1 LSRNPGGWPGTG
13 AAAQVDRA
21 LMVVDERRVGAPS
34 EAAQL
39 ANGVVAQLL
48 IPPGFAGV
56 PVHI

>member
-1 LSRNPGGWPGTG
+1 
-13 AAAQVDRA
+13 
-21 LMVVDERRVGAPS
+21 MVVDERRVGAPS

-39 ANGVVAQLL
+39 ANGVEAQLL